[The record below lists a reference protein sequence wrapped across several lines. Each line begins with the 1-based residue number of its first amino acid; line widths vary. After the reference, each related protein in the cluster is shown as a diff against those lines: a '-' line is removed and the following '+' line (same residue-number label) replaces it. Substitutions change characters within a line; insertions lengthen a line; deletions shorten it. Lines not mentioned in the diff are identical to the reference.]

1 MKRGLSLCF
10 IVFILAVFGD
20 FAVYS
25 GAPETIRITCWDGY
39 AEESLVK
46 EFKDLVKKKY
56 GVDVEVKAH
65 YPTDQDEFYKAAK
78 DGTADLISPPADLAK
93 TPRFNLFLE
102 GNYLLAEVDIKNI
115 PNAANMIPFFTADES
130 LTNKGKRYGLPYNC
144 GLYGLDYNTAVV
156 KSAPTSWK
164 IFWDP
169 QYKGKY
175 TINNNFPKCNIW
187 ITALSLGYTY
197 EQIFD
202 IDKLDRSKI
211 QQKLNLLAQ
220 NAKSLWDGSANPDEF
235 PQLSLATDWGFAA
248 AQANKKGGKWL
259 IAAPKEGATAW
270 IDYWCVTRAATG
282 TKKKL
287 CEEWINLQLSPK
299 AQAAVVKNQGVSPVV
314 KNIGDLLTP
323 TEKSLFHVGDNDY
336 FKTVAIWRVMSE
348 KTEKAFGEMW
358 QEAKKLREKPTE
370 SSHKP

>member
-1 MKRGLSLCF
+1 MKRVLTVCF
-10 IVFILAVFGD
+10 IILVLVAFGNLAVF
-20 FAVYS
+20 S
-25 GAPETIRITCWDGY
+25 GAPETIRITCWEGY
-39 AEESLVK
+39 AEESMIK

-56 GVDVEVKAH
+56 GIDVEVKTH

-93 TPRFNLFLE
+93 TPRFNLFTE
-102 GNYLLAEVDIKNI
+102 GNCMLAELDMKNI
-115 PNAANMIPFFTADES
+115 PNATNMIPFFAADQS
-130 LTNKGKRYGLPYNC
+130 LTHKGKRYGLPYNC
-144 GLYGLDYNTAVV
+144 GPYGLDYNTAVV
-156 KSAPTSWK
+156 KTAPTSWK

-197 EQIFD
+197 DQIFD

-211 QQKLNLLAQ
+211 QQKLNTLAQ
-220 NAKSLWDGSANPDEF
+220 NAKSLWDGSARPDEF
-235 PQLSLATDWGFAA
+235 PQLALATDWGFAA

-259 IAAPKEGATAW
+259 IAAPKEGGTAW
-270 IDYWCVTRAATG
+270 IDYWCVTKAATG
-282 TKKKL
+282 TKKKI
-287 CEEWINLQLSPK
+287 CEEWINLHLSPK
-299 AQAAVVKNQGVSPVV
+299 AQASVVKNQGVSPVV
-314 KNIGDLLTP
+314 KNTGDLLTP
-323 TEKSLFHVGDNDY
+323 TEKSLFHAGDNDY

-358 QEAKKLREKPTE
+358 QEAKKLRQK
-370 SSHKP
+370 